1 MKNKSKFAYGFLFL
15 YDWFPIMKELDGED
29 FKALFKAF
37 VLLQRDGT
45 PLPRFDDPLMQMVA
59 NMIEP
64 TIRRRIEG
72 QKGGLKAQENARN
85 QGLQEGVHRYLPE
98 PPTEAI
104 KDKQRKDK
112 LSIAISPSG
121 AQLPKEEHAPAG
133 ARETTQRKKNFGFG
147 VDGNNFGTDDFFAAA
162 LRRSYGNLMPTEP
175 PSG

>member
-1 MKNKSKFAYGFLFL
+1 MKNKSKFTYGFLFL

-64 TIRRRIEG
+64 TVRRRIEG

-98 PPTEAI
+98 PPSEAI

-121 AQLPKEEHAPAG
+121 ADMLPKGYSAPAG
-133 ARETTQRKKNFGFG
+133 AHETQTAENFET
-147 VDGNNFGTDDFFAAA
+147 VDFFTAA
-162 LRRSYGNLMPTEP
+162 LMRSYGEDAKALLVDEKEEDSP
-175 PSG
+175 